1 MRRII
6 NLSSAAA
13 YGASAFRNALLDEET
28 PCDPASL
35 YAITKFASEKVAA
48 RLADLWQCDIISV
61 RLSAVFGPWERSND
75 VRDTPSPQAQ
85 ILAALQEG
93 REATLSRPGV
103 RDWIYAVDVAE
114 AVTLLIEA
122 PEAEASLYNISSGK
136 EWPALQWGQ
145 ELAALHPG
153 FVCRLAEAGEAA
165 TVDLH
170 SPADRAPLSV
180 ARLAEEFGWR
190 ARFGCADSRC
200 RSERVVDAG
209 IEREP
214 DMRLAGRTAI
224 VTGAGSGI
232 GRASAV
238 LFAKQGAFVALV
250 DRDRAGLAETL
261 EAIDAEQGEASLH
274 VGDVSEA
281 DFAKATVGDVM
292 ARRGRLDVLMT
303 AAGFSCGGTV
313 LTTDP
318 ADWDAVFRTNVGGT
332 WLWARAAVPEMQRQ
346 GSGSIITLAS
356 QLAIAGGRGNTAYI
370 AAKGAII
377 SLTRTMAL
385 DFATDGIRV
394 NAIAPGAI
402 DTPMLRRSFA
412 RHADPEP
419 VREASRNRH
428 AMKRFGMAEEVAETA
443 LHLASDASSF
453 TTGTVMVVDGGWLV
467 A

>member
-1 MRRII
+1 
-6 NLSSAAA
+6 
-13 YGASAFRNALLDEET
+13 
-28 PCDPASL
+28 
-35 YAITKFASEKVAA
+35 
-48 RLADLWQCDIISV
+48 
-61 RLSAVFGPWERSND
+61 
-75 VRDTPSPQAQ
+75 
-85 ILAALQEG
+85 
-93 REATLSRPGV
+93 
-103 RDWIYAVDVAE
+103 
-114 AVTLLIEA
+114 
-122 PEAEASLYNISSGK
+122 
-136 EWPALQWGQ
+136 
-145 ELAALHPG
+145 
-153 FVCRLAEAGEAA
+153 
-165 TVDLH
+165 
-170 SPADRAPLSV
+170 
-180 ARLAEEFGWR
+180 
-190 ARFGCADSRC
+190 
-200 RSERVVDAG
+200 
-209 IEREP
+209 
-214 DMRLAGRTAI
+214 MRLAGRSAI

-238 LFAKQGAFVALV
+238 LFAKEGAFVALV
-250 DRDRAGLAETL
+250 DRDRAGLQETL
-261 EAIDAEQGEASLH
+261 AAIESVNGEAAQH
-274 VGDVSEA
+274 VGDVGEA
-281 DFAKATVGDVM
+281 DFAKDTVGHVM
-292 ARRGRLDVLMT
+292 ARRGRLDVLMA

-332 WLWARAAVPEMQRQ
+332 WLWSRAAVPEMQRQ

-356 QLAIAGGRGNTAYI
+356 QLAVAGGKGNSAYI

-419 VREASRNRH
+419 AREASRNRH
-428 AMKRFGMAEEVAETA
+428 AMKRFGRAEEVAETA